1 MPSYHEE
8 LTVRLA
14 MGMGE
19 VDESVRDRHAKFLL
33 SRQNE
38 DGGFSGRAGG
48 SDLYYTGFAL
58 RALAILGELHGP
70 PAEQVAKFLTSRM
83 TGKEGIVD
91 FLSLVYGAKLLE
103 SAAGIDPFAGV
114 SAQWRESVAQTL
126 ETLRRPDGG
135 FAKAAEGM
143 ASSTYHTFLV
153 LVGLDLIGMPIPEPE
168 RIEKFLLSQEA
179 PEGGFRE
186 IRASKRAGTNP
197 TAAAIG
203 GLRIVGGLTEDVI
216 EGTLDFL
223 CEMQNDE
230 GGLRANTRIPISD
243 VLSTFTGMLTLA
255 DLDALH
261 EVDTDAA
268 LRYVQGLEQP
278 KGGFLGAAW
287 DEVVDVEYTF
297 YGLGCLAL
305 LHMPA
310 EDFT

>member
-14 MGMGE
+14 MGMGNVQEE
-19 VDESVRDRHAKFLL
+19 VRNRHAKFLL
-33 SRQNE
+33 SQQNE
-38 DGGFSGRAGG
+38 DGGFSGREGG

-70 PAEQVAKFLTSRM
+70 PAQQAAKFLTSRM

-103 SAAGIDPFAGV
+103 SAAGIDPFKGAPDHW
-114 SAQWRESVAQTL
+114 QTSVAQTL
-126 ETLRRPDGG
+126 ETLRRADGG
-135 FAKAAEGM
+135 YAKAAEGM

-153 LVGLDLIGMPIPEPE
+153 LVGLELIGMPIPEPE
-168 RIEKFLLSQEA
+168 RIEKFLLSQES

-203 GLRIVGGLTEDVI
+203 GLRIVGGLTEEVI

-230 GGLRANTRIPISD
+230 GGLRANTRIPIAD

-255 DLDALH
+255 DLGALD

-268 LRYVQGLEQP
+268 LRYVQSLEQP
-278 KGGFLGAAW
+278 GGGFLGAAW

-297 YGLGCLAL
+297 YGLGGLAL
-305 LHMPA
+305 FHMPA